1 VIPWSE
7 VTEVKRFLLGVV
19 VIVLVGGGFAA
30 GFIYSRQ
37 FPGSTGSSDDVPR
50 VRFYP
55 EDASVF
61 TAPPG
66 WEEWRYPDSKVHRF
80 SDSATMTDHG
90 VQFSTSAQAVLTT
103 PDDFDKVCDYYKRKC
118 DLRPPGASPAIFKD
132 YGSGL
137 DKDFWLVI
145 YDTRNSNWLV
155 GPDSPSG
162 KHMGFD
168 VSTTR
173 YHLAG
178 FVYRGER
185 DDVTQVM
192 LALRPQTEF
201 LSVAKLLRGQG
212 ETPRPPQ

>member
-1 VIPWSE
+1 
-7 VTEVKRFLLGVV
+7 VTEVKRSLLGGVV
-19 VIVLVGGGFAA
+19 VVVLVGVSFAA
-30 GFIYSRQ
+30 GFVCSRQ
-37 FPGSTGSSDDVPR
+37 FLAPSASSDDAPR

-55 EDASVF
+55 ADASVF
-61 TAPPG
+61 AAPPS
-66 WEEWRYPDSKVHRF
+66 WEEWRYPDSKVHR
-80 SDSATMTDHG
+80 SADSATMTDHG
-90 VQFSTSAQAVLTT
+90 IQFSTSAQAVLTT

-118 DLRPPGASPAIFKD
+118 DLRPPGASSAQFK
-132 YGSGL
+132 YYTGGL
-137 DKDFWLVI
+137 DKDFWLVV
-145 YDTRNSNWLV
+145 YESRNSNWLA
-155 GPDSPSG
+155 GPDGRSG

-192 LALRPQTEF
+192 LVLRPQTEF

-212 ETPRPPQ
+212 ETPSPPK